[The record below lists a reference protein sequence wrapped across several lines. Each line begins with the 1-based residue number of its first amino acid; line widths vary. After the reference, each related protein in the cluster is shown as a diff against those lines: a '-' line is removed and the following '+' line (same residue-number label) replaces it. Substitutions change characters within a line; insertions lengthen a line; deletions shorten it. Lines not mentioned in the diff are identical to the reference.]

1 MRDLLIIMAATNCLV
16 DKKLGDSS
24 LLSHKEKEQQQ
35 QQQQKP
41 NMKSKSSKK
50 SKGKKGKKT
59 EKSQA
64 KVV

>member
-35 QQQQKP
+35 QQKP